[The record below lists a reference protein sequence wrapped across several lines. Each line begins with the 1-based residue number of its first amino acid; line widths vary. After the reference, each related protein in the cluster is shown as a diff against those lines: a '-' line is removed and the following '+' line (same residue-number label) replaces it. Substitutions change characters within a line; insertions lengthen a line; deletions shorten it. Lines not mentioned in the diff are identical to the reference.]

1 MNRQKRALYLL
12 PIVTLALIGATAC
25 DREDRHGSRRDRGTS
40 ADTATITRSWPASA
54 IRELRV
60 FEVDGSISVEAVQTT
75 DISLVAT
82 ARGDLE
88 LQKGVENDGLF
99 ETRLEGDTLRIGRKE
114 EKRGRFKFNIPFLF
128 GHDDQ
133 RIDYVLRVPPSV
145 MLEVMTVNGR
155 IVTRGVEGE
164 TQATTVNGR
173 IDIETAGLNEL
184 RATTVNGRVRATFTR
199 DFQGARF
206 KTVNGGVEAFFPQ
219 NASFAVDLSQ
229 VNGDFEA
236 SFPLSIHSNP
246 GSRRVSGEVN
256 GGRHNLKI
264 VTVNG
269 DVELAKIAPPAPTD
283 L

>member
-1 MNRQKRALYLL
+1 MNRLNRSLYLL
-12 PIVTLALIGATAC
+12 PIVAVTMAGAVAC
-25 DREDRHGSRRDRGTS
+25 GRADGHTTGRSRGSE
-40 ADTATITRSWPASA
+40 AKVTITRTWPAAS
-54 IRELRV
+54 IRQLRV
-60 FEVDGSISVEAVQTT
+60 FEVDGSISVEAAPTS

-82 ARGDLE
+82 ATGDLE
-88 LQKGVENDGLF
+88 IKKGVENDGLF
-99 ETRLEGDTLRIGRKE
+99 ETTLEGDTLRIGRKE
-114 EKRGRFKFNIPFLF
+114 HHRDRVKFHIPFLF
-128 GHDDQ
+128 GRDEKQ
-133 RIDYVLRVPPSV
+133 IDYVLRVPPTV
-145 MLEVMTVNGR
+145 VLEVMTVNGR

-164 TQATTVNGR
+164 TQATTVNGK

-184 RATTVNGRVRATFTR
+184 RATTVNGTVKAKFTR

-256 GGRHNLKI
+256 GGRHDLKI

-269 DVELAKIAPPAPTD
+269 DVELAKLAEK

>member
-1 MNRQKRALYLL
+1 MNRPNRALYLL
-12 PIVTLALIGATAC
+12 PIALLALAC
-25 DREDRHGSRRDRGTS
+25 GEERRSSHHGSND
-40 ADTATITRSWPASA
+40 ATVKITRTWPAAA

-60 FEVDGSISVEAVQTT
+60 FEIDGSISVEAAATT
-75 DISLVAT
+75 EISLVAT
-82 ARGDLE
+82 ARGDLDIT
-88 LQKGVENDGLF
+88 KGAENDGLF
-99 ETRLEGDTLRIGRKE
+99 ETRLEGDTLRIGRRE
-114 EKRGRFKFNIPFLF
+114 ERKGKRFNINIPFLF
-128 GHDDQ
+128 GHDDK
-133 RIDYVLRVPPSV
+133 RIDYVLRVPPTV
-145 MLEVMTVNGR
+145 TLEVMTVNGR

-164 TQATTVNGR
+164 TQATTVNGK
-173 IDIETAGLNEL
+173 IDIETAGLKEL
-184 RATTVNGRVRATFTR
+184 RATTVNGQVKAKFTR

-256 GGRHNLKI
+256 GGRHDLKI

-269 DVELAKIAPPAPTD
+269 DVELAK

>member
-1 MNRQKRALYLL
+1 MNRLNRALYLL
-12 PIVTLALIGATAC
+12 PIVILAVAC
-25 DREDRHGSRRDRGTS
+25 GEAEGHARRDRS
-40 ADTATITRSWPASA
+40 SSKSTATITRNWPAASV
-54 IRELRV
+54 RELRV
-60 FEVDGSISVEAVQTT
+60 FEVDGSISVEAVPGSE
-75 DISLVAT
+75 IALVAT
-82 ARGDLE
+82 ARGDLD

-99 ETRLEGDTLRIGRKE
+99 ETKLEGDTLSIGRKE
-114 EKRGRFKFNIPFLF
+114 QKRGRFKINIPFLF
-128 GHDDQ
+128 GREEK
-133 RIDYVLRVPPSV
+133 RIDYVLRVPPSLT
-145 MLEVMTVNGR
+145 LEVMTVNGK

-173 IDIETAGLNEL
+173 IDIETPGIAEL
-184 RATTVNGRVRATFTR
+184 RATTVNGKMKAKFTR

-236 SFPLSIHSNP
+236 SFPLSINSNP

-256 GGRHNLKI
+256 GGKHDLKI

-269 DVELAKIAPPAPTD
+269 DVELAK
-283 L
+283 LNGSL

>member
-1 MNRQKRALYLL
+1 MNRLNRSLYLL
-12 PIVTLALIGATAC
+12 PIVAVTMAGAISCGRADGHTTTN
-25 DREDRHGSRRDRGTS
+25 RSRTS
-40 ADTATITRSWPASA
+40 NTTVTITRNWPATS

-60 FEVDGSISVEAVQTT
+60 FEVDGSISVEAAATS

-82 ARGDLE
+82 AIGDLE
-88 LQKGVENDGLF
+88 IKKGVENDGLF
-99 ETRLEGDTLRIGRKE
+99 ETTLEGDTLRIGRKE
-114 EKRGRFKFNIPFLF
+114 HDRDRVKFHIPFLF
-128 GHDDQ
+128 GRDEK
-133 RIDYVLRVPPSV
+133 RIDYVLRVPPTV

-164 TQATTVNGR
+164 TQATTVNGQ
-173 IDIETAGLNEL
+173 
-184 RATTVNGRVRATFTR
+184 VKATFTR

-256 GGRHNLKI
+256 GGRHDLKI

-269 DVELAKIAPPAPTD
+269 DVELAKLND
-283 L
+283 KL

>member
-1 MNRQKRALYLL
+1 MNRLNRSLYLL
-12 PIVTLALIGATAC
+12 PIVAVTMAGAVAC
-25 DREDRHGSRRDRGTS
+25 GRVEGRTTNRNRSEATV
-40 ADTATITRSWPASA
+40 TITRNWPAAS
-54 IRELRV
+54 IRQLRV
-60 FEVDGSISVEAVQTT
+60 FEVDGSISVEAAPTSE
-75 DISLVAT
+75 ISLVAT
-82 ARGDLE
+82 ASGDLE
-88 LQKGVENDGLF
+88 IKKGVENDGLF
-99 ETRLEGDTLRIGRKE
+99 ETTLDGDTLRIGRR
-114 EKRGRFKFNIPFLF
+114 EKRRKGFNVHIPLLF
-128 GHDDQ
+128 GRDEK
-133 RIDYVLRVPPSV
+133 RIDYVLRVPPTV
-145 MLEVMTVNGR
+145 VLEVMTVNGR

-164 TQATTVNGR
+164 TQATTVNGK

-184 RATTVNGRVRATFTR
+184 RATTVNGQVKAKFTR

-256 GGRHNLKI
+256 GGRHDLKI

-269 DVELAKIAPPAPTD
+269 DVELAKLNGT
-283 L
+283 

>member
-1 MNRQKRALYLL
+1 MNRPNRALYLL
-12 PIVTLALIGATAC
+12 PIALLALAC
-25 DREDRHGSRRDRGTS
+25 GEESRTSRHGRND
-40 ADTATITRSWPASA
+40 ATVKITRTWPAAA

-60 FEVDGSISVEAVQTT
+60 FEIDGSISVEAAATT
-75 DISLVAT
+75 EISLVAT
-82 ARGDLE
+82 ARGDLDIT
-88 LQKGVENDGLF
+88 KGAENDGLF
-99 ETRLEGDTLRIGRKE
+99 ETRLEGDTLRIGRRE
-114 EKRGRFKFNIPFLF
+114 ERKGKRFRIDIPFLF
-128 GHDDQ
+128 GHDDK
-133 RIDYVLRVPPSV
+133 RIDYVLRVPPTV
-145 MLEVMTVNGR
+145 TLEVMTVNGR

-164 TQATTVNGR
+164 TQATTVNGK
-173 IDIETAGLNEL
+173 IDIETAGVNEL
-184 RATTVNGRVRATFTR
+184 RATTVNGQVKAKFTR

-256 GGRHNLKI
+256 GGRHDLKI

-269 DVELAKIAPPAPTD
+269 DVELAK